1 MQVIIG
7 IITGLLVAAIW
18 AIGSFLF
25 RRKNPIV
32 VSPRSFR
39 ILRREEWEAR
49 FKFSIHNRLHETF
62 YSVVVKL
69 TIGQPGIQS
78 DDFRVDPVWEREL
91 QEHRVNGISVSTD
104 NFIIDGTDSQDREAI
119 FLFISNLLPKET
131 LSFILTS
138 PPCEISGAFEQVPVS
153 LEVVDFG
160 RKPSPILK
168 GPRGLALPFIPKEN
182 IHPRN
187 IRLLMR
193 RQS

>member
-32 VSPRSFR
+32 VSPRSFK
-39 ILRREEWEAR
+39 ILRRAEWEAR

-69 TIGQPGIQS
+69 TIGQAGIQS
-78 DDFRVDPVWEREL
+78 DNFRVDPVWEKQP
-91 QEHRVNGISVSTD
+91 QERRVNGISVSTD

-131 LSFILTS
+131 LSFILIS
-138 PPCEISGAFEQVPVS
+138 PPCEISGGVEQVPIS

-168 GPRGLALPFIPKEN
+168 GPRGLALPFIPKEK

-193 RQS
+193 R